1 MVYGISIERV
11 SPVTCPRAGGLLSQS
26 ANQLFG
32 RRIPEEFCY
41 ELHDSSELRVSRVC
55 ME

>member
-11 SPVTCPRAGGLLSQS
+11 SPITCPRAGGLLSKS
-26 ANQLFG
+26 ASQLFG
-32 RRIPEEFCY
+32 GRIPEELGY
-41 ELHDSSELRVSRVC
+41 EFHDSSELCVSRVC